1 MNTIL
6 YSFSPLQLTVSYS
19 CHRVP
24 SFFRFHSDNT
34 NIVVDVYLYRYYITT
49 ICTKNYTKLFFFS
62 FNLTYSRWTSSVP
75 SCLWSQRIFPS
86 LPGSR
91 LTIFYRDAS
100 SAFLQLVNRWWNFTY
115 PRSHAFRYERKNT
128 IPTLVRIELTTPV
141 LEDVQ
146 LTY

>member
-62 FNLTYSRWTSSVP
+62 LISLIADGPHQYHPACGHKGSSHLSPAHALQFFIAMQVQHSYNSSTDGGILLTHV
-75 SCLWSQRIFPS
+75 
-86 LPGSR
+86 
-91 LTIFYRDAS
+91 
-100 SAFLQLVNRWWNFTY
+100 
-115 PRSHAFRYERKNT
+115 
-128 IPTLVRIELTTPV
+128 PTLSVTKERTQIL
-141 LEDVQ
+141 LW
-146 LTY
+146 